1 MASSFQNCPQT
12 AKNGIETTRWSWNI
26 KLEPGKDDQ
35 DDDLLP
41 GQRVPLDP
49 VNPRQRARAFHQ
61 VLGGG
66 WLGAAA
72 YTWGKCFNVMNIFWE
87 LICLQKYLQ

>member
-1 MASSFQNCPQT
+1 MASSFQNCTQT

-49 VNPRQRARAFHQ
+49 VNPRQRAGAFHQ
-61 VLGGG
+61 VLGGS
-66 WLGAAA
+66 WFGAAA
-72 YTWGKCFNVMNIFWE
+72 YTGRGGGV
-87 LICLQKYLQ
+87 

>member
-1 MASSFQNCPQT
+1 M
-12 AKNGIETTRWSWNI
+12 KIE
-26 KLEPGKDDQ
+26 PVKDDQ

-41 GQRVPLDP
+41 GQRVPLDS
-49 VNPRQRARAFHQ
+49 VNPRQRAGAFHQ

-72 YTWGKCFNVMNIFWE
+72 YTLGEMF
-87 LICLQKYLQ
+87 